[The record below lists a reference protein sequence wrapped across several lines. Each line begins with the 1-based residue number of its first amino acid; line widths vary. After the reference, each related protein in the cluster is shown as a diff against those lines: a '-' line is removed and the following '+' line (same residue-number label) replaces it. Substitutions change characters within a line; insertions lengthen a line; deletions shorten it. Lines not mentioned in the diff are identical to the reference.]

1 VPPLEPESADLSLR
15 LDLQMEFAPNER
27 PRTLA
32 HLTLA
37 VPWERAPRARIAR
50 RTPRLTLAEKP
61 TREEPPEGASSPEPS
76 RPRVIVSELRFEL
89 VRATLHAALRAA
101 RVSDVRRR
109 LASLRSRSRAS
120 SALPELR
127 LRGGQSQD
135 ESLRLTPTRTDPDRF
150 TRAGGAEGFWDAQ
163 LTWKLSRLLF
173 ADEELRVEQLEA
185 QAAEKRATLLREVL
199 GWLIRWDRAR
209 LTRSFAASEEA
220 ALKAALDQLEAEIR
234 LDALTDGWFRRT
246 VGSVSVRAG

>member
-1 VPPLEPESADLSLR
+1 LPLEPESADLSLR
-15 LDLQMEFAPNER
+15 LNLQVDFAPHER

-37 VPWERAPRARIAR
+37 VPWERAPRARVAP
-50 RTPRLTLAEKP
+50 RTPRVALAEKP
-61 TREEPPEGASSPEPS
+61 PRDAQPQAAALPEPN
-76 RPRVIVSELRFEL
+76 PKRVIVSELRFEL
-89 VRATLHAALRAA
+89 VRATLDAALRAA
-101 RVSDVRRR
+101 RSSDIRRR

-185 QAAEKRATLLREVL
+185 QAAEKRASLLREVL

-209 LTRSFAASEEA
+209 LTRSFAPSEEV

-246 VGSVSVRAG
+246 AGSASVRAG